1 MSGNSPLDQDGGQRA
16 GDYER
21 AYFERGMF
29 AAYAWMVTNRRG
41 SLLSDAVVDHA
52 WDNRDAGMGP
62 TECLP
67 TRAEPKLAAVEHP
80 LDAASLREVFDYAAR
95 RLGDASDQAGQPRE
109 YRLAI
114 DRFDEAYM
122 WLVAADQS
130 GAA

>member
-1 MSGNSPLDQDGGQRA
+1 MTDATQERA

-52 WDNRDAGMGP
+52 WDNRDAGMGA

-67 TRAEPKLAAVEHP
+67 TRAEPKLAAVDHP
-80 LDAASLREVFDYAAR
+80 LDNASLREVFDYAAR
-95 RLGDASDQAGQPRE
+95 RLADASEQAEQSRE
-109 YRLAI
+109 YRLSM

-122 WLVAADQS
+122 WLVAAEEKS
-130 GAA
+130 A

>member
-1 MSGNSPLDQDGGQRA
+1 MTEHPMTDATQERA

-29 AAYAWMVTNRRG
+29 AAYAWMVTKRAG
-41 SLLSDAVVDHA
+41 AQLSDAVVDHA

-67 TRAEPKLAAVEHP
+67 TRAEPKLAAVDHP
-80 LDAASLREVFDYAAR
+80 LDSASLREVFDYAAR
-95 RLGDASDQAGQPRE
+95 RLSDASEQAEQPRE
-109 YRLAI
+109 YRLSV

-122 WLVAADQS
+122 WLVAAEEKS
-130 GAA
+130 A